1 MRQAPLCLA
10 RFHTGACV
18 RLLCAHP
25 VPAARLALWCGAG
38 ELRRSGL
45 TIVCVIHQPRY
56 TVFTEFTHVLLLG
69 AGGKQVR
76 TMCCAP
82 RRHLGHSPELACSLA
97 WCLPLHVAPSRLLAC
112 S

>member
-10 RFHTGACV
+10 RLHTGACV
-18 RLLCAHP
+18 RLLCALILFPCHR
-25 VPAARLALWCGAG
+25 AARLALWCGAG

-56 TVFTEFTHVLLLG
+56 TVFSEFTHVLLLG

-76 TMCCAP
+76 RMC
-82 RRHLGHSPELACSLA
+82 
-97 WCLPLHVAPSRLLAC
+97 
-112 S
+112 